1 MADRFDNN
9 DGGGFV
15 MGLLTG
21 TLLGV
26 GLGMLFAPK
35 AGSDL
40 REQLSEQAGALAN
53 QAQDG
58 YRKATQNAG
67 QWAEKGK
74 QAAGEWAERGRDLYG
89 KAREAVARGA
99 EEAQRSVHDAAGNS
113 SYSNSLTDTSG
124 GRSGGNG
131 PRRS

>member
-21 TLLGV
+21 TLIGV

-74 QAAGEWAERGRDLYG
+74 QAAGEWAERGKDLYG
-89 KAREAVARGA
+89 KAREAVSRGA
-99 EEAQRSVHDAAGNS
+99 EEAQRSVDDAAGNA
-113 SYSNSLTDTSG
+113 SYSNSPTGSSG
-124 GRSGGNG
+124 GRSGGDG